1 MGVSFSQSPPKTKK
15 KQIKFNPEWCEENR
29 LLLKQLVIDYLD
41 QLNAD
46 NQITLCINT
55 YIYREGHTVVSY
67 EKILETLKEVIHQ
80 PFTYHTMDMGGRFY
94 LIICLI
100 IN

>member
-1 MGVSFSQSPPKTKK
+1 MGLSFSQPPPSPPK
-15 KQIKFNPEWCEENR
+15 IKSNFKPEWCEENR
-29 LLLKQLVIDYLD
+29 LLLKQLIIDYLD

-55 YIYREGHTVVSY
+55 YIYRETHTVVSK
-67 EKILETLKEVIHQ
+67 EKISETLKEVIHQ
-80 PFTYHTMDMGGRFY
+80 PFTYHTIDIGGRFY